1 MLVSL
6 RSEKIEKCSESIGI
20 KLVLFFLSSFLIS
33 GHPHTIASLF
43 AIAIN
48 FVRFIAYSIS
58 AVVIRKSWNWLT
70 ADVDPIP
77 GSKEF
82 DQEWSD
88 TMKKVHRL
96 RKRKEQ
102 YEKNR
107 KSR

>member
-1 MLVSL
+1 MNRV
-6 RSEKIEKCSESIGI
+6 
-20 KLVLFFLSSFLIS
+20 F
-33 GHPHTIASLF
+33 
-43 AIAIN
+43 N